1 MSREFRI
8 NSFKLFSLF
17 FALFPLLGIYASG
30 IQGVSLGDFC
40 LLITAI
46 LIMDSERYIIYLYLK
61 YINLYIY
68 MLVMVFNYNC
78 IIGFIRG

>member
-46 LIMDSERYIIYLYLK
+46 LIMTQKGIL
-61 YINLYIY
+61 
-68 MLVMVFNYNC
+68 FT
-78 IIGFIRG
+78 IRLQTKDI

>member
-46 LIMDSERYIIYLYLK
+46 LIMTQKGILFTIPQDRKSTRL
-61 YINLYIY
+61 NSSH
-68 MLVMVFNYNC
+68 
-78 IIGFIRG
+78 RT

>member
-46 LIMDSERYIIYLYLK
+46 LIMTQKGILLNI
-61 YINLYIY
+61 
-68 MLVMVFNYNC
+68 
-78 IIGFIRG
+78 